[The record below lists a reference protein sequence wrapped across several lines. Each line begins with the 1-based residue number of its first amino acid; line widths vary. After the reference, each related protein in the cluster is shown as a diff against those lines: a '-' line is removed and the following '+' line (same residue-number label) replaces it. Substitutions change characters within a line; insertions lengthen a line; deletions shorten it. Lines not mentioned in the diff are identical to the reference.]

1 MKKLIKKT
9 FLLFLILVL
18 GSALRLYGLSSNP
31 PALYSDEVDIGYQ
44 VKSFLATGKDYYGN
58 FLPLKFHSFP
68 DFRTALPIY
77 ATTLVSRLPGVTI
90 DYAIRLTPV
99 LFSLLSIL
107 GIYFLVN
114 HLLSVFGFSSDKEET
129 PPGLWAAILL
139 TLTPWHF
146 TYSRIGFELSMLLA
160 FFIWGLVFYL
170 LFISQRKTWQLITA
184 GILLGLMPMIYSTAK
199 LAILFL
205 PLLFHT
211 LPTKSR
217 LKLVSRENIF
227 FLVFLFSPLFIVV
240 SSGNA
245 AQRFSELA
253 VYTDPTLSPE
263 VNFARQAD
271 LGPNLK
277 VGSSPSL
284 VSRLVHNRPQMIT
297 TAIIK
302 NIFGPISFNYLFIAG
317 DRNLRHAVPDWG
329 MLLKVMVIPFLAGL
343 YWIFRHPRSDFLK
356 FLIIFSIL
364 AILPSALTRDGAT
377 HSSRTFLLLL
387 PLVIIMAVGVS
398 RLFVSRR
405 VFGFLFLLLIFFE
418 FFLYQHDYW
427 YHYRYTAE
435 RSWVV
440 GMKEMIL
447 EGLRFPGKTM
457 VLSRTYEPPLIFY
470 LYYADFPPA
479 TFQKIIKRG
488 DYLKPISGEINL
500 EGVQFADLP
509 LYFATLRDSKDKQ
522 PFRLK
527 KAVYFLSR
535 EEVKN
540 IFPPVIPDD
549 VLVIKLPSGEPILY
563 RVVSE

>member
-1 MKKLIKKT
+1 MTTQIKKN

-18 GSALRLYGLSSNP
+18 GSALRLYGLSDNP
-31 PALYSDEVDIGYQ
+31 PALFSDEVDIGYQ
-44 VKSFLATGKDYYGN
+44 VKSFLATGRDYHGN

-90 DYAIRLTPV
+90 DSAIRLTPA
-99 LFSLLSIL
+99 LFSLAAIL

-114 HLLSVFGFSSDKEET
+114 QLFLIFNLEEKKQKISSGF
-129 PPGLWAAILL
+129 WAAILL

-146 TYSRIGFELSMLLA
+146 TYSRIGFELSMLIA
-160 FFIWGLVFYL
+160 FFIWGLAFYL
-170 LFISQRKTWQLITA
+170 LFIRQRKTWQLLTA
-184 GILLGLMPMIYSTAK
+184 GILLGLTPMIYSTAK

-205 PLLFHT
+205 PLLFLT

-227 FLVFLFSPLFIVV
+227 FLALLFLPLFIIVA
-240 SSGNA
+240 SGDV

-271 LGPNLK
+271 LGPNLI

-284 VSRLVHNRPQMIT
+284 VSKLVHNRPLLIT
-297 TAIIK
+297 IAVIK
-302 NIFGPISFNYLFIAG
+302 NIFGPISFDYLFVAG
-317 DRNLRHAVPDWG
+317 DRNLRHAVSGWG
-329 MLLKVMVIPFLAGL
+329 MLLKAMVIPFLIGL
-343 YWIFRHPRSDFLK
+343 YWTFRRPQSDFLK
-356 FLIIFSIL
+356 FLIILSIL
-364 AILPSALTRDGAT
+364 AILPAAMTRDGAT

-387 PLVIIMAVGVS
+387 PLLIIMTVGIS
-398 RLFVSRR
+398 RLFVSRK
-405 VFGFLFLLLIFFE
+405 VFGFLFLLLLSFE

-435 RSWVV
+435 RSWDA

-447 EGLRFPGKTM
+447 EGLRFPGKTII
-457 VLSRTYEPPLIFY
+457 LSRTYEPPLIFY

-479 TFQKIIKRG
+479 AFHKIIKMG
-488 DYLKPISGEINL
+488 DYLRPISSDINL

-509 LYFATLRDSKDKQ
+509 FYFATLRDPQTRD
-522 PFRLK
+522 PLRLK
-527 KAVYFLSR
+527 NAVYILSR
-535 EEVKN
+535 AEAEKVLSNVLPEN
-540 IFPPVIPDD
+540 IS
-549 VLVIKLPSGEPILY
+549 VIKLPSGEPLFY
-563 RVVSE
+563 RLSQ